1 MDCPPELSIVVP
13 VFHNEMN
20 LPDLIPALER
30 ACAGIEVEFVLV
42 DDGSRD
48 GSWTWLER
56 WAAREPRATAV
67 KLSRNFGSFTAC
79 TAGLSYARGLAA
91 MIISADLQ
99 DPPELIPE
107 MVARW
112 RAGHDVVLAVRNRR
126 IEPWHQRLLA
136 GVYYRLM
143 RRWALRDMPPGGFD
157 FCLIDRKV
165 IDTVDPDRRAEH
177 LAHGPRAVDGL
188 SPRRGSLHA
197 PRPREGPQHVDALE
211 EAQVLRRLSGR
222 LLLRPDPIDAG
233 GGRADRVP
241 RVRLGDP
248 DRRAAIRGDI
258 AIEGW
263 SALMM
268 VVLVLGGL
276 QLLTLGVLGEYLWR
290 TLDEAK
296 RRPLYLVDRVLR
308 GGEFDRRGRPEAA
321 PGDRLFCIP
330 IRDGSRRSRGSRR
343 APPPIS
349 STLEAGRGALV
360 PSERADVLAAVDP
373 AEQVSRPVPSRR
385 IDGVDHQ
392 DATGRGHPPGLA
404 EAFQHAASGR

>member
-1 MDCPPELSIVVP
+1 MDAAPEISIVVP
-13 VFHNEMN
+13 VFHNELN

-30 ACAGIEVEFVLV
+30 ACADISIEFVLV

-48 GSWTWLER
+48 GSWAWLER

-79 TAGLSYARGLAA
+79 TAGLSYARGRAA
-91 MIISADLQ
+91 VIISADLQ

-112 RAGHDVVLAVRNRR
+112 RAGHEVVLAVRDRR

-136 GVYYRLM
+136 GIYYRLM
-143 RRWALRDMPPGGFD
+143 RRWALGDMPKGGFD

-165 IDTVDPDRRAEH
+165 IDTVIRIEERNTSLMGLVLWTGFRRDEVPYTRRAREKGRSMWTVSKK
-177 LAHGPRAVDGL
+177 LKYFAD
-188 SPRRGSLHA
+188 SLVA
-197 PRPREGPQHVDALE
+197 FSYTPIRLMQVAGAAIAFLGFLWAALII
-211 EAQVLRRLSGR
+211 VLR
-222 LLLRPDPIDAG
+222 
-233 GGRADRVP
+233 V
-241 RVRLGDP
+241 
-248 DRRAAIRGDI
+248 RGDI

-296 RRPLYLVDRVLR
+296 GRPLYLVDRVR
-308 GGEFDRRGRPEAA
+308 SGGD
-321 PGDRLFCIP
+321 
-330 IRDGSRRSRGSRR
+330 
-343 APPPIS
+343 S
-349 STLEAGRGALV
+349 S
-360 PSERADVLAAVDP
+360 
-373 AEQVSRPVPSRR
+373 EQP
-385 IDGVDHQ
+385 
-392 DATGRGHPPGLA
+392 
-404 EAFQHAASGR
+404 